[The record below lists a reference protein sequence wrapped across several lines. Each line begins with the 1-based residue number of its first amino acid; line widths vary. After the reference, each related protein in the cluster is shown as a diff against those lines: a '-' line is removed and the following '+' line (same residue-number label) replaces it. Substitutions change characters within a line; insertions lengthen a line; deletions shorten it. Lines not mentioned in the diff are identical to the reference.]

1 MEPKADLRAEF
12 IANSWLDS
20 GLSADRI
27 LLRPLGDFKRRSHQD
42 IAGTHDLEIGNFNG
56 RVIESNR
63 SGIYDHLPE
72 QLFHLPS
79 SNNIN
84 TTKKRIEEI
93 RLQREKE
100 QRSRLFFLPLEQEFF
115 FNLIALT
122 RLEHNAWELAQD
134 SGLLQELREFWQ
146 APDTMDADTFVQLLP
161 ILPRVSEH
169 RGDLSAA
176 AEVISAALRLPV
188 VIHTASGPKHRL
200 DSMVTPGDS
209 LLGSGTLLGGL
220 LDSYLPD
227 IQIEIEVPDPA
238 SLDMFINNTDFDIL
252 VNWLLGWFLPVEY
265 DFNICL
271 TLPQGSSGLWL
282 AADDAIHARLG
293 YATLQTA

>member
-12 IANSWLDS
+12 IASSWLDG
-20 GLSADRI
+20 GLPADQI

-79 SNNIN
+79 SNNLN
-84 TTKKRIEEI
+84 TTKKRIDEI
-93 RLQREKE
+93 RFQREKE
-100 QRSRLFFLPLEQEFF
+100 QRSRLFFLPFEQEFF
-115 FNLIALT
+115 YHLIALT
-122 RLEHNAWELAQD
+122 RLEHNAWELAED
-134 SGLLQELREFWQ
+134 SGLLQELRAFWQ
-146 APDTMDADTFVQLLP
+146 APDTMDATTFVQLLP
-161 ILPRVSEH
+161 ILPQVSEH

-176 AEVISAALRLPV
+176 AEVMSAALRLPV
-188 VIHTASGPKHRL
+188 AIHTVDGPSHRL
-200 DSMVTPGDS
+200 ESMVTPGDS

-220 LDSYLPD
+220 LDNYLPD
-227 IQIEIEVPDPA
+227 ISIEIEVPEPA
-238 SLDMFINNTDFDIL
+238 SLDMLLNNTEFDIL
-252 VNWLLGWFLPVEY
+252 VHWLLGWFLPVEY
-265 DFNICL
+265 NFTISL
-271 TLPQGSSGLWL
+271 TLPQGASGLWL

-293 YATLQTA
+293 YTTLQAG